1 MDKAKVVNELVSAED
16 AKWLTCNGQQL
27 IGMVGAG
34 LASLEQ
40 NHQTVNDLNVFPVPD
55 GDTGT
60 NMLLTMR
67 SAYRGI
73 QGNQERNAGKVMQE
87 LSHGALMGAR
97 GNSGVIL
104 SQIFRGLAKGLTDI
118 EQFNAADLARAM
130 KDASDTAYKGVMRP
144 VEGTILTVIREGA
157 EEAADAASKSQDL
170 RFILERIIERCQQAL
185 ERTPEMLPVLKEAG
199 VVDAGGMGLVV
210 ILEGMLRSVQGEK
223 LVVSERQVAP
233 ELSPQ
238 AKAAPAG
245 GLEYP
250 YDVQFILM
258 GSGLDLHSVREAID
272 KMGDSTVVVGDE
284 RAIKVHVHVKDPGT
298 PISYGI
304 SQGLITDVVV
314 ENMQLQMEEIINHPR
329 APAQMPSRPE
339 VNLQPG
345 QVAVVAVASGDGLA
359 GIFYSLG
366 AAAVVSGG
374 QSNNPST
381 EEILKAVEEVP
392 LDQVIILPNNK
403 NIILAAE
410 AARELS
416 SKDVR
421 VVPSRAIPQGISALL
436 AVNQDASLEEVT
448 AAMHSAINQV
458 ASGEITVATRAANL
472 DGITVAEGEL
482 IGVAEGRLCA
492 ASSDMAEI
500 VGRVLAAMDAEQRE
514 LVSIYYGQDTSEKE
528 AQEVASCVESL
539 YPDLEVEILAGG
551 QAIYRYIIGAE

>member
-1 MDKAKVVNELVSAED
+1 
-16 AKWLTCNGQQL
+16 
-27 IGMVGAG
+27 MVGAG

-67 SAYRGI
+67 AAYSGI
-73 QGNQERNAGKVMQE
+73 QENQERHVGKVMQE

-104 SQIFRGLAKGLTDI
+104 SQIFRGLAKTLVDV
-118 EQFNAADLARAM
+118 EQFDAADLAQAM
-130 KDASDTAYKGVMRP
+130 QDASDTAYKGVMRP

-185 ERTPEMLPVLKEAG
+185 ERTPALLPVLKEAG

-223 LVVSERQVAP
+223 LTVSEPLAVSDVPA
-233 ELSPQ
+233 Q

-245 GLEYP
+245 GLENP

-258 GSGLDLHSVREAID
+258 GEKLDLPTVRKTID
-272 KMGDSTVVVGDE
+272 DMGDSTVVVGDE
-284 RAIKVHVHVKDPGT
+284 RAIKVHVHVKDPGA
-298 PISYGI
+298 PISFGI
-304 SQGLITDVVV
+304 SQGYITDVVV
-314 ENMQLQMEEIINHPR
+314 ENMQLQMEEIINHAPAPAR
-329 APAQMPSRPE
+329 APMASEEALQSAQ
-339 VNLQPG
+339 VC
-345 QVAVVAVASGDGLA
+345 VVTVASGDGLA
-359 GIFYSLG
+359 EIFYSLG

-381 EEILKAVEEVP
+381 EEILEAVEEVP
-392 LDQVIILPNNK
+392 GDDVIVLPNNK

-410 AARELS
+410 AAGELS
-416 SKDVR
+416 SKNVV
-421 VVPSRAIPQGISALL
+421 VVPSRAVPQGISALL
-436 AVNQDASLEEVT
+436 VLTRDATLEQT
-448 AAMHSAINQV
+448 ATAMNEAILQV
-458 ASGEITVATRAANL
+458 ASGEIAIATRDAKL
-472 DGITVAEGEL
+472 DGVTVNEGQL
-482 IGVAEGRLCA
+482 IGVAEGRLCV

-500 VGRVLAAMDAEQRE
+500 VGQVLAAMDIEERE
-514 LVSIYYGQDTSEKE
+514 LVSIYYGQDATERE
-528 AQEVASCVESL
+528 AEDLASCVESL
-539 YPDLEVEILAGG
+539 YPELEVEILSGG
-551 QAIYRYIIGAE
+551 QAIYHYIIGAE